1 MDVAFNYILR
11 YNKCMKEILLNTLSW
26 IKDDFSSHPVR
37 FGIELLAWAISIGCS
52 ITMALTVPNPPLL
65 ALYPV
70 WILGCSLYAWAAY
83 TRKSFGMLA
92 NYILLTTID
101 TVGLI
106 RMVL

>member
-1 MDVAFNYILR
+1 MINDIFRPTI
-11 YNKCMKEILLNTLSW
+11 EW
-26 IKDDFSSHPVR
+26 IKDDWASNRLR
-37 FGIELLAWAISIGCS
+37 FIVELLAWAVSIGCS

-70 WILGCSLYAWAAY
+70 WIAGCAMYAWAAW

-101 TVGLI
+101 TLGLV
-106 RMVL
+106 RMLIS

>member
-1 MDVAFNYILR
+1 MLDIFVP
-11 YNKCMKEILLNTLSW
+11 TLEW
-26 IKDDFSSHPVR
+26 IKDDFKSNRIR
-37 FGIELLAWAISIGCS
+37 FAVELLAWAISIGCS

-70 WILGCSLYAWAAY
+70 WITGCALYAWASY

-92 NYILLTTID
+92 NYILLTAID
-101 TVGLI
+101 TVGLV